1 MKLSKVLLFIILGV
15 VFWLCAALI
24 IRLFGASAL
33 NENNPYL
40 ILFFILSIPVTLLLF
55 VITKV
60 IAKVK
65 YSELLRPVV
74 IITITATFLDAFAL
88 TYFRQLYSQFFEVS
102 HYGSALILW
111 GVGLGLLFSYYFE
124 KRSNFE

>member
-15 VFWLCAALI
+15 VFWFSAAI
-24 IRLFGASAL
+24 SIRLLGASAL

-40 ILFFILSIPVTLLLF
+40 ILFFILSIPVTLLFF

-88 TYFRQLYSQFFEVS
+88 TYYRKLYSQSFEVS

-124 KRSNFE
+124 KRKSF

>member
-15 VFWLCAALI
+15 VFWFSAAI
-24 IRLFGASAL
+24 TIRLLGASAL
-33 NENNPYL
+33 NENNSYL
-40 ILFFILSIPVTLLLF
+40 ILFFILAIPVTLLFF
-55 VITKV
+55 VLTKV

-65 YSELLRPVV
+65 YSELLSPVV

-88 TYFRQLYSQFFEVS
+88 TYYRQLYSQSFEVS

-124 KRSNFE
+124 KRKSF